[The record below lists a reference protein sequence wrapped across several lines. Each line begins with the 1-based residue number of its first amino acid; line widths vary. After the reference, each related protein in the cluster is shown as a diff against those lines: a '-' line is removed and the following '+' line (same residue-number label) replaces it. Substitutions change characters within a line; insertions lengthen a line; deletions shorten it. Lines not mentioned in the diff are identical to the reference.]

1 MITLKTRVI
10 VLDLVIYQK
19 KNLLPVYVLLLVN
32 SYSHYFMKLNLAPNL
47 PLQYANMTT
56 IISDHG

>member
-19 KNLLPVYVLLLVN
+19 QNLLPVYVLLLVN
-32 SYSHYFMKLNLAPNL
+32 SYSLNFMKLNLAPNL
-47 PLQYANMTT
+47 PLQYANMIT